1 MLMMNN
7 NKLKSY
13 MFCLRCCACNIKQHL
28 SLTVLHVNRT
38 VSRAKH
44 FNSVLNF
51 FCTLSVSVCS
61 VAKVLVIVF
70 VFFLL
75 LLSIYRCLIE
85 ANTITLGILLYN
97 KNVLYSV
104 DCETIESENHIEF

>member
-7 NKLKSY
+7 NKLKSHMY
-13 MFCLRCCACNIKQHL
+13 FLIYCACYMNQHL

-38 VSRAKH
+38 VSRATH

-51 FCTLSVSVCS
+51 FCTLSVFVYF
-61 VAKVLVIVF
+61 VAKVLVI

-75 LLSIYRCLIE
+75 LLSIYRYLIE
-85 ANTITLGILLYN
+85 ENTITLGILLN
-97 KNVLYSV
+97 NINVLYSV
-104 DCETIESENHIEF
+104 DCQTIESENNVEFYL